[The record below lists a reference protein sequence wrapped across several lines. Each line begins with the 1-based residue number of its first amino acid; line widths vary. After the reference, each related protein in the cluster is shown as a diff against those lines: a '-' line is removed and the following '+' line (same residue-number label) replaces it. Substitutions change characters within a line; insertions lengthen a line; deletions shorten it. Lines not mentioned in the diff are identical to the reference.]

1 MFPEWLKDTFTTVVH
16 IIQNIRF
23 VDILDILV
31 LSVMLYFLFRFI
43 RDKRAGKLAVGLVFM
58 LAFVVFSE
66 IIGMR
71 TMQYIFQN
79 LFQVGI
85 ISIVIIFQPEFRS
98 LLEKVGANPIKGL
111 KNIGEVKREDS
122 LRLSIRE
129 ISTAVAEMSAT
140 KTGALI
146 AYERETLLG
155 DIISTGVKLDAQ
167 VNSFLVRNIFFNKAP
182 LHDGAMIISD
192 ARIRAAGCLLPLS
205 AQRDINKDLG
215 TRHRAAIGLS
225 ENSDAVVIVVSE
237 ETGTVSIAVNGNL
250 SRGYTTETL
259 KDKLVELLVPDVQI
273 SASKVKAFGK
283 KKNKNSNE
291 RSK

>member
-1 MFPEWLKDTFTTVVH
+1 MFPVWLKDTFTTVVH

-23 VDILDILV
+23 VDIIDILV

-43 RDKRAGKLAVGLVFM
+43 KDKRAGKLAVGLVFM

-111 KNIGEVKREDS
+111 KNIGEVKKEDS

-129 ISTAVAEMSAT
+129 ITTAVAEMSAA

-182 LHDGAMIISD
+182 LHDGAVIISD

-205 AQRDINKDLG
+205 AQSDLNKDLG

-237 ETGTVSIAVNGNL
+237 ETGTVSIAVNGKL
-250 SRGYTTETL
+250 TRGYTAETL
-259 KDKLVELLVPDVQI
+259 KEKLIELLVPDVQI
-273 SASKVKAFGK
+273 TTSKVKAFGK
-283 KKNKNSNE
+283 KKMKNSNE
-291 RSK
+291 RSN

>member
-1 MFPEWLKDTFTTVVH
+1 MFPEWLKDTFSTVIH
-16 IIQNIRF
+16 IIQNIGF

-31 LSVMLYFLFRFI
+31 LSVLLYYIFRFI
-43 RDKRAGKLAVGLVFM
+43 KDKRAGKLAIGLVFM

-111 KNIGEVKREDS
+111 KNIGEVKKEDS

-129 ISTAVAEMSAT
+129 ISTAVAEMSAS

-182 LHDGAMIISD
+182 LHDGAVIISD

-205 AQRDINKDLG
+205 AQTDINKDLG
-215 TRHRAAIGLS
+215 TRHRAALGLS

-237 ETGTVSIAVNGNL
+237 ETGTVSIAVNGVL
-250 SRGYTTETL
+250 TRGYTSETL
-259 KDKLVELLVPDVQI
+259 KDKLIELLVPEVQMV
-273 SASKVKAFGK
+273 SSKVKPFIK
-283 KKNKNSNE
+283 K
-291 RSK
+291 RSPKTK

>member
-43 RDKRAGKLAVGLVFM
+43 RHKRAGKLAVGLVFI

-129 ISTAVAEMSAT
+129 ISTAVAEISS
-140 KTGALI
+140 L
-146 AYERETLLG
+146 ET
-155 DIISTGVKLDAQ
+155 SK
-167 VNSFLVRNIFFNKAP
+167 
-182 LHDGAMIISD
+182 
-192 ARIRAAGCLLPLS
+192 
-205 AQRDINKDLG
+205 G
-215 TRHRAAIGLS
+215 TL
-225 ENSDAVVIVVSE
+225 AV
-237 ETGTVSIAVNGNL
+237 
-250 SRGYTTETL
+250 
-259 KDKLVELLVPDVQI
+259 
-273 SASKVKAFGK
+273 
-283 KKNKNSNE
+283 
-291 RSK
+291 

>member
-1 MFPEWLKDTFTTVVH
+1 MFPEWLRDTFSTVIH

-43 RDKRAGKLAVGLVFM
+43 KDKRAGKLAIGLVFM

-79 LFQVGI
+79 LFQVGV

-111 KNIGEVKREDS
+111 KNMGEIKKEDS

-129 ISTAVAEMSAT
+129 ITTAVAEMSAS

-167 VNSFLVRNIFFNKAP
+167 ANSFLVRNIFFNKAP
-182 LHDGAMIISD
+182 LHDGAVIISD

-205 AQRDINKDLG
+205 AQTDINKDLG
-215 TRHRAAIGLS
+215 TRHRAALGLS

-237 ETGTVSIAVNGNL
+237 ETGTVSLAVNGSL
-250 SRGYTTETL
+250 TRGYTNETL
-259 KDKLVELLVPDVQI
+259 KDKLIELLVPEVQI
-273 SASKVKAFGK
+273 TASKVKSFGK
-283 KKNKNSNE
+283 KKSNK
-291 RSK
+291 SK

>member
-283 KKNKNSNE
+283 KKNRNSNE

>member
-43 RDKRAGKLAVGLVFM
+43 KDKRAGKLAVGLVFM

-146 AYERETLLG
+146 AYERESLLG

-237 ETGTVSIAVNGNL
+237 ETGIVSIAVNGNL

-273 SASKVKAFGK
+273 NASKVKAFGK
-283 KKNKNSNE
+283 KKNRNSNE

>member
-43 RDKRAGKLAVGLVFM
+43 KDKRAGKLAVGLVFM

-146 AYERETLLG
+146 AYERESLLG

-205 AQRDINKDLG
+205 AQSDINKDLG

-237 ETGTVSIAVNGNL
+237 ETGIVSIAVNGNL

-273 SASKVKAFGK
+273 NASKVKAFGK
-283 KKNKNSNE
+283 KKNRNSNE

>member
-43 RDKRAGKLAVGLVFM
+43 KDKRAGKLAVGLVFM